1 MLLLRYCSCSFFF
14 SFSTTTTTT
23 TTTTTQRYSRIGCH
37 KTIAVPFPLLGDD
50 DHVEV
55 PR

>member
-1 MLLLRYCSCSFFF
+1 MLLLLRYCSCSFFV

-23 TTTTTQRYSRIGCH
+23 IQRCSRIGCH

>member
-1 MLLLRYCSCSFFF
+1 MLLLLRYCSCSFFF

-23 TTTTTQRYSRIGCH
+23 TTTQRCSRIGCH
-37 KTIAVPFPLLGDD
+37 KTIAVPFPLIGDD

>member
-1 MLLLRYCSCSFFF
+1 LLLLLRYCSCSFFF

-23 TTTTTQRYSRIGCH
+23 TTQRCSRIGCH
-37 KTIAVPFPLLGDD
+37 KTIAVPFPLIGDD

>member
-1 MLLLRYCSCSFFF
+1 MLLLLLRYCSCSFFF
-14 SFSTTTTTT
+14 SFSTTTTT
-23 TTTTTQRYSRIGCH
+23 QRCSRIGGH